1 MNSSKQ
7 LIQNTVHRLTTLG
20 STNKT
25 NNRETINITPSNT
38 TRNIMKQEM
47 RSTDDETGRQK
58 REWASFF
65 VQAKKSSRKKKKR
78 INLAKTIKKRDKEM
92 AIQHWLKLYYKRHE
106 SDDDNREFTAAKIP
120 SGAWGRVD

>member
-7 LIQNTVHRLTTLG
+7 LIQNTVDRLTTHG

-25 NNRETINITPSNT
+25 NNREKINITSSNT
-38 TRNIMKQEM
+38 TRNIKKKDM

-78 INLAKTIKKRDKEM
+78 INLAKTIKKREKEM
-92 AIQHWLKLYYKRHE
+92 AIEHWLELYYKRHE
-106 SDDDNREFTAAKIP
+106 SDDDNIEFTAAKVP

>member
-65 VQAKKSSRKKKKR
+65 VQAKKSSRKKKKEL
-78 INLAKTIKKRDKEM
+78 I
-92 AIQHWLKLYYKRHE
+92 
-106 SDDDNREFTAAKIP
+106 
-120 SGAWGRVD
+120 

>member
-1 MNSSKQ
+1 MTKQDVKKGSGPRSSFKQ
-7 LIQNTVHRLTTLG
+7 KNRLG
-20 STNKT
+20 
-25 NNRETINITPSNT
+25 
-38 TRNIMKQEM
+38 
-47 RSTDDETGRQK
+47 
-58 REWASFF
+58 
-65 VQAKKSSRKKKKR
+65 KKKR